1 MRERRTRASFPQG
14 YIRVARYG
22 DTSKGEPCLT
32 DTSPGDGDGCKGGP
46 SSASPPPIGPDRRV
60 PSLARA
66 GSAQPCAD
74 RAASA
79 PPLLLPRAARTE
91 IQVCGLCGILSDS
104 SYVIGGHLI

>member
-46 SSASPPPIGPDRRV
+46 SK
-60 PSLARA
+60 
-66 GSAQPCAD
+66 
-74 RAASA
+74 
-79 PPLLLPRAARTE
+79 

-104 SYVIGGHLI
+104 SYAIGGYLL